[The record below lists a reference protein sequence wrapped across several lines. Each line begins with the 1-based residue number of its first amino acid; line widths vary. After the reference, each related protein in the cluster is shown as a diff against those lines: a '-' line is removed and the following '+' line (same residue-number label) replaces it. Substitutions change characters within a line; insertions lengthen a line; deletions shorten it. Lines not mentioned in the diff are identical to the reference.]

1 MNNGYGCIWTR
12 VRVLSVLT
20 AGDPGLVR
28 VRLASTSHQRRP
40 GVLPASVP
48 PRPPR
53 RAQRSSSG
61 ESLDSGVRRTSRR
74 RRGGA
79 RTPRAVSSKIQADL
93 GSYERVYDV
102 CVCPRAAAAPAMW
115 WWRAGRGAVSSVQ
128 LYLVTSGSSVMKRSS
143 AVIAT
148 VTTATST
155 FVQCRG
161 TAEIE
166 SSDFSVRGSVSSDG
180 AAVTRPPHVTR
191 AATHAWNSL
200 VSEEWT
206 QSPGKC

>member
-1 MNNGYGCIWTR
+1 M
-12 VRVLSVLT
+12 RVLSVLT

-28 VRLASTSHQRRP
+28 VRLASTSQQRRP

-53 RAQRSSSG
+53 RAQHSSSSG
-61 ESLDSGVRRTSRR
+61 ESLDCGVRRRSRRR

-102 CVCPRAAAAPAMW
+102 CVPVLLLLLPAMW

-180 AAVTRPPHVTR
+180 AAVSRPPHVTR

>member
-61 ESLDSGVRRTSRR
+61 ESLDSGVRRSRRR

-102 CVCPRAAAAPAMW
+102 CVCPRAAAARHVVVAG
-115 WWRAGRGAVSSVQ
+115 RAGRSQQCAALSGDERQQRYETFLSSHRHRHHSHQHICTVQ
-128 LYLVTSGSSVMKRSS
+128 GD
-143 AVIAT
+143 
-148 VTTATST
+148 
-155 FVQCRG
+155 CR
-161 TAEIE
+161 
-166 SSDFSVRGSVSSDG
+166 D
-180 AAVTRPPHVTR
+180 
-191 AATHAWNSL
+191 
-200 VSEEWT
+200 
-206 QSPGKC
+206 

>member
-1 MNNGYGCIWTR
+1 M
-12 VRVLSVLT
+12 
-20 AGDPGLVR
+20 
-28 VRLASTSHQRRP
+28 
-40 GVLPASVP
+40 
-48 PRPPR
+48 
-53 RAQRSSSG
+53 
-61 ESLDSGVRRTSRR
+61 
-74 RRGGA
+74 
-79 RTPRAVSSKIQADL
+79 
-93 GSYERVYDV
+93 

-143 AVIAT
+143 AVIVT
-148 VTTATST
+148 VTSHQHICT
-155 FVQCRG
+155 VQGDCSRF
-161 TAEIE
+161 E

-180 AAVTRPPHVTR
+180 AAVSRPPHVTR